1 MGSGNT
7 GSKSLDRVDSTY
19 KMNLSKKEM
28 QDINGGFF
36 WWIIGGL
43 AYDILSNAPES
54 AESFGRGFE
63 RGSSIF

>member
-1 MGSGNT
+1 MNT
-7 GSKSLDRVDSTY
+7 KKWT
-19 KMNLSKKEM
+19 NLSDKEI
-28 QDINGGFF
+28 QDINGGLL

-63 RGSSIF
+63 RGFERGSSIF

>member
-1 MGSGNT
+1 MDT
-7 GSKSLDRVDSTY
+7 KKWT
-19 KMNLSKKEM
+19 NLSNKEM
-28 QDINGGFF
+28 QDINGGLL

-54 AESFGRGFE
+54 TESFGRGFE